1 MLYRSLK
8 EMRVSIL
15 GFGAMRLPLVGGTRV
30 PTDSFDPDRS
40 IDEEETERM
49 IEYAIDHGVN
59 YFDTAYNYHGGKS
72 EVILGKLL
80 KPYRD
85 RISIATKLPVFII
98 REREDFGRVLGEQLQ
113 RLQTDH
119 LDVYLL
125 HGLNAQTWENAK
137 SLGVLAFVD
146 EIKKDGR
153 VRRVGFSFHDTLS
166 VFKEIVDAYD
176 WAVCQIQYNYLD
188 EQYQAGTEGLTY
200 AASKDIGVVVM
211 EPLRGGKLAKVP
223 AEVQRLFDASPEK
236 RPPAEWGLRWVWNHP
251 EVACVLSGMSTLDQV
266 RENIGFADVGTA
278 ASLLHEDL
286 TVIDDVR
293 KAYRAL
299 LKVDCTGC
307 AYCMPCPRGVNIP
320 MNFSFY
326 NDVVTFKDPTGV
338 MVYNTF
344 MPPEQR
350 ASACADC
357 GECEEKCPQH
367 IPIPEEMKKVHDTLF
382 REGAAG

>member
-8 EMRVSIL
+8 EIPVSIL
-15 GFGAMRLPLVGGTRV
+15 GFGAMRLPLIGGTQV
-30 PTDSFDPDRS
+30 PTDSFDPERS
-40 IDEEETERM
+40 IDEEETARM
-49 IEYAIDHGVN
+49 IGYAIDHGVN

-72 EVILGKLL
+72 EPVLGKLL
-80 KPYRD
+80 KPHRD
-85 RISIATKLPVFII
+85 RINIATKLPVSIVK
-98 REREDFGRVLGEQLQ
+98 ERVDFDRILGEQLQ
-113 RLQTDH
+113 RLQTDS

-137 SLGVLAFVD
+137 SLGVLAFLD
-146 EIKKDGR
+146 EIKRDGR
-153 VRRVGFSFHDTLS
+153 ARRLGFSFHDTLA

-188 EQYQAGTEGLTY
+188 EKYQAGTEGLKY
-200 AASKDIGVVVM
+200 AASKGIDVVVM

-223 AEVQRLFDASPEK
+223 PEVDRLFDSSPER
-236 RPPAEWGLRWVWNHP
+236 RPSAEWALRWVWNHP
-251 EVACVLSGMSTLDQV
+251 EVACVLSGMSNLGQV
-266 RENIGFADVGTA
+266 QENIGFAERGIA
-278 ASLLHEDL
+278 NSLSARDL
-286 TVIDDVR
+286 ALIGDVR

-307 AYCMPCPRGVNIP
+307 AYCMPCPTGVNIP

-326 NDVVTFKDPTGV
+326 NDLVTFKDPTGV
-338 MVYNTF
+338 MVYNAF

-350 ASACADC
+350 AFACADC

-367 IPIPEEMKKVHDTLF
+367 IAIREELKKVHDGLH
-382 REGAAG
+382 REGVES